1 MMRSFTSVPLLLSS
15 QCLAL
20 SVWGRAGPLK
30 EQRQEE
36 PSSGPIPTWRVDSLA
51 SGSLLDLRRECESSP
66 WRVLFSH
73 LYSFAFLEAR
83 LGDPHFCGCGQ
94 FGKGGF
100 SLKVRLPPIVGG
112 SRLLSHPHILKME
125 NGLLSNSASG
135 LFLFLG
141 ALTLIQCIYLNQQ
154 EFLEASCARDS
165 MLCHSENWAC

>member
-100 SLKVRLPPIVGG
+100 SLKVRLPPYCGRQQAAVPPSHFKNGKWPAFQLRFRSISVSWGSNTDSVYLFESARIPGG
-112 SRLLSHPHILKME
+112 
-125 NGLLSNSASG
+125 
-135 LFLFLG
+135 FLCTGQHAMPL
-141 ALTLIQCIYLNQQ
+141 
-154 EFLEASCARDS
+154 
-165 MLCHSENWAC
+165 